1 MLVTTVSLGT
11 VPVLTELGASV
22 TLLAGR
28 VSRTVEVSVC
38 IGNTVVI
45 LVELG
50 EVAISVGE
58 VNTDTGLVGV
68 EVTSPLGPIS
78 IHEVA
83 GETGAIITDT
93 ESGHGVEQ
101 IKQLVVGSV
110 AKVFREDVVGE
121 VLVFK
126 VEEGVVFA
134 VEVETDSAVGA
145 GREDRCVR
153 EADVK
158 ALVVTVP
165 GVEAVDVRE
174 STVSVAVTDDVVAR
188 REGISVAKDC
198 VPTSPAGVRVAFQVD
213 AA

>member
-1 MLVTTVSLGT
+1 M
-11 VPVLTELGASV
+11 
-22 TLLAGR
+22 
-28 VSRTVEVSVC
+28 C
-38 IGNTVVI
+38 IGRAVVI

-68 EVTSPLGPIS
+68 EVTSLLGPVS
-78 IHEVA
+78 THGVA
-83 GETGAIITDT
+83 GETGAIVTDT
-93 ESGHGVEQ
+93 ESGHGVGEQ
-101 IKQLVVGSV
+101 RKQPVVVSV

-134 VEVETDSAVGA
+134 VEVETDSVVGA
-145 GREDRCVR
+145 GREDRCIRV
-153 EADVK
+153 ADVK
-158 ALVVTVP
+158 VLVVTVP

-174 STVSVAVTDDVVAR
+174 STVFMGVTDDVVAR
-188 REGISVAKDC
+188 REGISVARDR
-198 VPTSPAGVRVAFQVD
+198 VQTSPAGVRVAFQVD